1 MADLSMSDSP
11 LSDSPASG
19 PSASK
24 LSSSEPSQSKLP
36 LSSYTVLDLTLAR
49 AGPTAV
55 RLLADWGANVIR
67 IEPPPKAAA
76 GDVTGGRHGPD
87 SQNLHRNKRGI
98 TINLKSPEGLAL
110 FMQLVRKADII
121 VENFRM
127 EVKYRLGVDY
137 ESVKQVNPS
146 IIYASISGF
155 GQEGPY
161 SKRPGVDQVIQGTS
175 GLMSITGEPGQGP
188 MRVGIAVSDTS
199 AGMFL
204 GQGVL
209 LALLHRE
216 RTGEGQWVH
225 TSLLESMLA
234 KLDFQGARY
243 TMRGEVPEQEG
254 NNHPTNSPMGV
265 FHTLD
270 GSVNLAASTNK
281 MFRAFCEQ
289 MGVAEMASDE
299 RYKNPK
305 DRVQNRHELWAEIN
319 AITSTVSTQEL
330 VEKMNAAGCP
340 CGPIYNIGEAFEDE
354 QVKFLKMER
363 AVIHESLGE
372 FNLVRSP
379 INMSAFA
386 APEKFDRP
394 GPELGEHTDEVLL
407 EMGISKAA
415 IDDLRKKN
423 AI

>member
-1 MADLSMSDSP
+1 MST
-11 LSDSPASG
+11 
-19 PSASK
+19 
-24 LSSSEPSQSKLP
+24 LP
-36 LSSYTVLDLTLAR
+36 LSKYTVLDLTLAR

-67 IEPPPKAAA
+67 IEPPATARG

-98 TINLKSPEGLAL
+98 TINLKSDEGRDL
-110 FMQLVRKADII
+110 FMRLAKKADVI

-127 EVKYRLGVDY
+127 QVKYRLGVDY
-137 ESVKQVNPS
+137 ESVRQVNPS

-161 SKRPGVDQVIQGTS
+161 SKRPGVDQVVQGTS
-175 GLMSITGEPGQGP
+175 GLMSITGEPGRGP
-188 MRVGIAVSDTS
+188 MRVGIAISDTS

-204 GQGVL
+204 GQGIL

-216 RTGEGQWVH
+216 QTGEGQWVH
-225 TSLLESMLA
+225 TSLLESMLC
-234 KLDFQGARY
+234 KLDFQGSRY
-243 TMRGEVPEQEG
+243 TMRREIPTQEG

-265 FHTLD
+265 FDTLD
-270 GSVNLAASTNK
+270 GKVNLAASTNK
-281 MFRAFCEQ
+281 MFKAFCEK
-289 MGVAEMASDE
+289 MNMTEMANDD
-299 RYKNPK
+299 RFKNPK
-305 DRVQNRHELWAEIN
+305 GRVQHRHQLWSEMN
-319 AITSTVSTQEL
+319 AITSKIPTKEL
-330 VEKMNAAGCP
+330 VEKMNDAGCP

-363 AVIHESLGE
+363 PVTHESLGD

-379 INMSAFA
+379 INMSAFDS
-386 APEKFDRP
+386 PDSFDRA
-394 GPELGEHTDEVLL
+394 GPELGEHNDEVLL
-407 EMGISKAA
+407 ELGLTTDEITG
-415 IDDLRKKN
+415 LRDKN